1 MPNLKLVHRL
11 QLRRLC
17 RRNNPEQMQ
26 AKEVKGCT
34 DVRQN
39 PFAAQAWSGPVEGTG
54 AHTGKVKNF
63 GTKGYGFI
71 TMEVRQLL
79 DECQLVG

>member
-54 AHTGKVKNF
+54 AHSGKGKNF
-63 GTKGYGFI
+63 GTTGYGFI